1 MSDIRSLYGYEEIFR
16 GRDECE
22 EEKRLLLFDQT
33 PPFLLNAAFCGI
45 EE

>member
-1 MSDIRSLYGYEEIFR
+1 MPDIGHPYGKEEIFR
-16 GRDECE
+16 RTDESE